1 MQVSL
6 STIAQVLLNKPS
18 VEECSINEIKKL
30 CADYPWLSTARLLL
44 VYKLKAIQDPTWKSA
59 YEQAQLFFPSTNW
72 LNLLLESDTK
82 KSALRTATTDAQ
94 RYNQHKEQLAFEPFH
109 TIDYFASQGIQYK
122 PEDQPTDKFGQQ
134 LKSFTEWIKVMK
146 RLPLSEMGK
155 TIDPKEEKK
164 VEQLAGN
171 SLQQNE
177 VITEA
182 MAEIWMKQGNL
193 AKAREV
199 YSKLSLL
206 EPSKSAY
213 FANRINELNASL

>member
-1 MQVSL
+1 MQQSL
-6 STIAQVLLNKPS
+6 TSIATALLGKLS
-18 VEECSINEIKKL
+18 IEECTLTEIKKL

-44 VYKLKAIQDPTWKSA
+44 VHKLKAVQDPSWTTA
-59 YEQAQLFFPSTNW
+59 YEQAQLFFPATNW
-72 LNLLLESDTK
+72 LNLLLESDTQK
-82 KSALRTATTDAQ
+82 PVSPITPPGAKNPPQET
-94 RYNQHKEQLAFEPFH
+94 LAFEPFH

-122 PEDQPTDKFGQQ
+122 PEELPTDKFGQQ
-134 LKSFTEWIKVMK
+134 LKSFTEWIKAMK

-155 TIDPKEEKK
+155 SIDPTEEKK

-177 VITEA
+177 VLTEA
-182 MAEIWMKQGNL
+182 MAAIWIKQGNI
-193 AKAREV
+193 AKAKEI

-213 FANRINELNASL
+213 FASRIDELNTML

>member
-1 MQVSL
+1 MQQSL
-6 STIAQVLLNKPS
+6 TSIATALLGKLS
-18 VEECSINEIKKL
+18 IEECTLTEIKKL

-44 VYKLKAIQDPTWKSA
+44 VHKLKAVQDPSWTTA
-59 YEQAQLFFPSTNW
+59 YEQAQLFFPATNW
-72 LNLLLESDTK
+72 LNLLLESDTQK
-82 KSALRTATTDAQ
+82 PVSPITPPGAKNPPQET
-94 RYNQHKEQLAFEPFH
+94 LAFEPFH

-122 PEDQPTDKFGQQ
+122 PEELPTDKFGQQ
-134 LKSFTEWIKVMK
+134 LKSFTERIKAMK

-155 TIDPKEEKK
+155 SIDPTEEKK

-177 VITEA
+177 VLTEA
-182 MAEIWMKQGNL
+182 MAAIWIKQGNI
-193 AKAREV
+193 AKAKEI

-213 FANRINELNASL
+213 FASRIDELNTML